1 MEIKRF
7 VIYGEPRGKERPKFS
22 TINGHARA
30 ITPKKTVN
38 FENLVRM
45 EYHAQL
51 GDYTIVSGEPVFVL
65 IDAFQSIPQSASKRK
80 RELMIRGELRPLK
93 KPDFDNLGKII
104 CDSLNKIAYYDDS
117 AVVDGH
123 VRKFYGVKPRIEVF
137 ISTQEIDH
145 TKIDEWRK
153 NHHDE

>member
-1 MEIKRF
+1 METKRF
-7 VIYGEPRGKERPKFS
+7 VIYGEPKGKQRPKFS

-30 ITPKKTVN
+30 ITPEQTVN

-51 GDYTIVSGEPVFVL
+51 GDFIIESGTPVYVL
-65 IDAFQSIPQSASKRK
+65 IDAFQSIPKGVSNRK
-80 RELMIRGELRPLK
+80 RQLMIRGELRPMK

-117 AVVDGH
+117 AVVDGR
-123 VRKFYGVKPRIEVF
+123 VRKFYGIKPRIEVF

-145 TKIDEWRK
+145 HQIDEWRRS
-153 NHHDE
+153 HYDE